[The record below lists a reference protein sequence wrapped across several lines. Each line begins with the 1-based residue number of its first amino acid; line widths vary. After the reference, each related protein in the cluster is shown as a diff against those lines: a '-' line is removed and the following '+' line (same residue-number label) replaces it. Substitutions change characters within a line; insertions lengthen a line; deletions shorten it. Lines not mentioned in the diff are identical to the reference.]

1 MEPINECS
9 CAAVRSA
16 ARAVTRAYDEILR
29 PLQLRMTQYSILIK
43 VSKEGQLALSELA
56 ERMVMDRTTLAR
68 NIKPLEREGW
78 MTMAV
83 GADRRERLLSV
94 TPAGLTVLDQARP
107 LWQSATRRFEE
118 KLGLPQAEVMRQSM
132 REVVKAAREMSSE
145 LAGA

>member
-29 PLQLRMTQYSILIK
+29 PLQLRMTQYSILSK
-43 VSKEGQLALSELA
+43 VSKEGQLALSDLA

-78 MTMAV
+78 MTVVV
-83 GADRRERLLSV
+83 GSDRRERLLSV
-94 TPAGLTVLDQARP
+94 TPAGVEVLERARP
-107 LWQSATRRFEE
+107 LWLLATRRLDE

-132 REVVKAAREMSSE
+132 REVVKAARELSAE